1 MLARHQLLLG
11 TGFFRMATIF
21 VDFEFLGTHLF
32 GSAVFLSILYKDLLK
47 WHLIQSVYT
56 YEVTVAFPTTL
67 ALKPLSISVCLFPS
81 PSLYNLSASAVTGST
96 CERVSQS
103 VVSDSLRPHGL

>member
-32 GSAVFLSILYKDLLK
+32 GSAVCF
-47 WHLIQSVYT
+47 
-56 YEVTVAFPTTL
+56 FPYFI
-67 ALKPLSISVCLFPS
+67 K
-81 PSLYNLSASAVTGST
+81 T
-96 CERVSQS
+96 C
-103 VVSDSLRPHGL
+103 

>member
-21 VDFEFLGTHLF
+21 VDFEFLCTHLF

-56 YEVTVAFPTTL
+56 YEVTVAFSYYPRVE
-67 ALKPLSISVCLFPS
+67 APLHLSLSLPLPVPLPS
-81 PSLYNLSASAVTGST
+81 FCFSRNWL
-96 CERVSQS
+96 
-103 VVSDSLRPHGL
+103 HM